1 MKTRKLEVWILC
13 ADVAWIGLS
22 FLGADL
28 LRFGLTWDRNEWIS
42 IHALIPFVAA
52 TCFIWIALSALMQLD
67 GFRGGW
73 KLSAVFSH
81 LLLGTGCTFALLLA
95 LGYLMRSY
103 VSRLALGYSML
114 LMVGGV
120 LGVRCLARL
129 MLRWRHE
136 EGDVWRVVII
146 GSGRVAQEIA
156 SKIELHPEMLCKVVG
171 MLFPNQ
177 DSEELVVPG
186 LQQKRSAQLST
197 LDIFGLLRSE
207 RVDEVILALAQSPT
221 PEIRTLI
228 GRIRDMGIETTLVPQ
243 SYELYSSRPNLVIV
257 DELPLIQLRD
267 PGLRRRYVVLKR
279 AMDLAI
285 AAALLLPSWIFLA
298 PFSAILWL
306 KKRKAIRSETRSGQ
320 YGHSFQMLRLNVD
333 RPVPSH
339 SGFEFLLDQMS
350 ITELPQLWNVLRG
363 QMTLVGP
370 RPDPLVRTSQYSE
383 WQQRRLK
390 VKPGMTGLAQVHG
403 LREYSSSEQ
412 KTRFDLQYAINPY
425 LLWDIS
431 LLLQTIWTLLL
442 RVFSVRKRGTFDV
455 NWKPEAT
462 GDMLSDAH
470 RTQSSAD

>member
-1 MKTRKLEVWILC
+1 MNTRKLEVWILV
-13 ADVAWIGLS
+13 ADLAWIGVA

-28 LRFGLTWDRNEWIS
+28 LRFGLTWDPDERVS
-42 IHALIPFVAA
+42 IHALLPFVIAA
-52 TCFIWIALSALMQLD
+52 CFIWIALSALMQLD

-81 LLLGTGCTFALLLA
+81 LLLGTACTFAVLLA

-103 VSRLALGYSML
+103 VSRLALSYFTL
-114 LMVGGV
+114 LLVGGF

-136 EGDVWRVVII
+136 DGDVWRVVIV
-146 GSGRVAQEIA
+146 GSGRVAQEVA

-177 DSEELVVPG
+177 DSDELMVPG
-186 LQQKRSAQLST
+186 LEPARAAQLST
-197 LDIFGLLRSE
+197 LDIFDLLRTE
-207 RVDEVILALAQSPT
+207 NIDEVILALAQPLT

-228 GRIRDMGIETTLVPQ
+228 GRIRDMGVDTTLVPQ
-243 SYELYSSRPNLVIV
+243 SYELYASRPNLVIV
-257 DELPLIQLRD
+257 DELPLVQLRD

-279 AMDLAI
+279 VMDLLTATT
-285 AAALLLPSWIFLA
+285 LLLPSWIFLS
-298 PFSAILWL
+298 PFCAILWL
-306 KKRKAIRSETRSGQ
+306 RKRKAVRRETRCGQ
-320 YGHSFQMLRLNVD
+320 YGHPFQMLRLNVD
-333 RPVPSH
+333 RPVLSS

-350 ITELPQLWNVLRG
+350 ITELPQLWNVLKG
-363 QMTLVGP
+363 QMSLVGP

-403 LREYSSSEQ
+403 FREYSSSEQ

-442 RVFSVRKRGTFDV
+442 RVFSARKRGAFDV
-455 NWKPEAT
+455 NWKPQAT
-462 GDMLSDAH
+462 GDILSDAH
-470 RTQSSAD
+470 RTQPSAD

>member
-1 MKTRKLEVWILC
+1 MNTRKLEVWILV
-13 ADVAWIGLS
+13 ADLAWIGVA

-28 LRFGLTWDRNEWIS
+28 LRFGLTWDPDERVS
-42 IHALIPFVAA
+42 IHALLPFLIA

-81 LLLGTGCTFALLLA
+81 LLLGTSCTFALMLA
-95 LGYLMRSY
+95 LGYLMRTY
-103 VSRLALGYSML
+103 VSRLALSYFML
-114 LMVGGV
+114 LLVGGF

-129 MLRWRHE
+129 MLRWKHE

-146 GSGRVAQEIA
+146 GSGRVAQEVA

-177 DSEELVVPG
+177 DAEELMVPG
-186 LQQKRSAQLST
+186 LQREGAAQLST
-197 LDIFGLLRSE
+197 LDIFDLLRTE
-207 RVDEVILALAQSPT
+207 KVDEVILALAQPPT
-221 PEIRTLI
+221 LEIRTLI
-228 GRIRDMGIETTLVPQ
+228 GRIRDMGVETTLVPQ
-243 SYELYSSRPNLVIV
+243 SYELYASRPKLVIV
-257 DELPLIQLRD
+257 DELPLVQLRD

-279 AMDLAI
+279 AMDLII
-285 AAALLLPSWIFLA
+285 ASALLLPSWIFLA
-298 PFSAILWL
+298 PFCAFLWL
-306 KKRKAIRSETRSGQ
+306 KKRSAIRRETRSGQ
-320 YGHSFQMLRLNVD
+320 YGNYFQMLRLNVS
-333 RPVPSH
+333 RPVRSH
-339 SGFEFLLDQMS
+339 SGLEFLLDRMS

-363 QMTLVGP
+363 QMSLVGP

-403 LREYSSSEQ
+403 LRESSSSEQ

-431 LLLQTIWTLLL
+431 LLLQTISTLFL
-442 RVFSVRKRGTFDV
+442 RLFSVQKRGTFDV
-455 NWKPEAT
+455 NWNT
-462 GDMLSDAH
+462 GTTGEMLPDAH
-470 RTQSSAD
+470 RTQPSAD

>member
-1 MKTRKLEVWILC
+1 
-13 ADVAWIGLS
+13 
-22 FLGADL
+22 

-103 VSRLALGYSML
+103 VSRLALGYFML

-207 RVDEVILALAQSPT
+207 KVDEVILALAQPPT